1 MGENEEGTGAGRAV
15 RPRQSGGAAEG
26 LGGVRASRFPCS
38 PREERHGR
46 REGLGVSPGCARLGS
61 RAAPRHPGT
70 GNGPGAVASAQTQ
83 RRVSDRG
90 ADIVVSYGYQ
100 FRGAARPWRPVGI
113 WNHKISVS
121 RIRRPGFEF
130 LAVKHWANHVISL
143 KSVHWRPGPGSA
155 LTHSLSPLP
164 STPPPASARLQFP
177 PKETSCSVPPQACSP
192 VNFPEY
198 TSGPVVLSNPP
209 VPIAHRSN

>member
-1 MGENEEGTGAGRAV
+1 MLVWEKMRRELGLGERLDRDRAEERTRGWAGCAHPASLAV
-15 RPRQSGGAAEG
+15 RGRSAMAGGRGSGCPQAAFA
-26 LGGVRASRFPCS
+26 LAVVP
-38 PREERHGR
+38 
-46 REGLGVSPGCARLGS
+46 
-61 RAAPRHPGT
+61 HPGT
-70 GNGPGAVASAQTQ
+70 QAPEMA
-83 RRVSDRG
+83 RG
-90 ADIVVSYGYQ
+90 RWPRHKLRDGFQIVVSYGYQ

-177 PKETSCSVPPQACSP
+177 PKKTSCSVPPQACSP